1 MSDCQRCRVR
11 DGGGREMFDWLCGH
25 YRFDVTRAKELAG
38 DRPPLRLSRRML
50 REQLEG
56 VSVGADHLAHVDP
69 AEPGI
74 LGWVRVWSAPERV
87 LLDGHHRAARALADR
102 VPFRARV
109 LTEEETTA
117 CTTRRLRGKR
127 Q

>member
-38 DRPPLRLSRRML
+38 DRPSVRIGRRELRDHTH
-50 REQLEG
+50 G
-56 VSVGADHLAHVDP
+56 VTVDAGHLAHVDP
-69 AEPGI
+69 SEPGVV
-74 LGWVRVWSAPERV
+74 GTVRVWSAPEQV

-109 LTEEETTA
+109 LTEEETAA
-117 CTTRRLRGKR
+117 CTTRRLCVR
-127 Q
+127 

>member
-1 MSDCQRCRVR
+1 MSECLRCRVR
-11 DGGGREMFDWLCGH
+11 DEGDREFFDWLCGH
-25 YRFDVTRAKELAG
+25 YRFDITRAKELAG
-38 DRPPLRLSRRML
+38 DRPPVRLDRRL
-50 REQLEG
+50 TREQLEG
-56 VSVGADHLAHVDP
+56 AQVDVGHLAHVDP
-69 AEPGI
+69 AEPGVV
-74 LGWVRVWSAPERV
+74 GTVRVWSVPKPV

-117 CTTRRLRGKR
+117 CTTRQPRGKR